1 MLIETDNLVS
11 AEQFRKGLNKY
22 LKAVNQGR
30 GPIAVTR
37 KSEVVGFLLGPQ
49 EYEALFGI
57 AVRELSE
64 ARGNGPRLAMRKHAT
79 TSGACFAA
87 ANHEPQEAQ
96 ARSLAG
102 GGQGLVM

>member
-30 GPIAVTR
+30 GPIAVTP

-57 AVRELSE
+57 AVRELLE
-64 ARGNGPRLAMRKHAT
+64 ARGNGATVSHEEARDHIRAMLRRRK
-79 TSGACFAA
+79 S
-87 ANHEPQEAQ
+87 
-96 ARSLAG
+96 
-102 GGQGLVM
+102 